1 MWGFAFLKNGFTLD
15 LAGTILVGIVLVLRA
30 SEFLFLQPSDVRLV
44 REGVIRI
51 RLADA

>member
-15 LAGTILVGIVLVLRA
+15 LAGTILVGFVFMLRA
-30 SEFLFLQPSDVRLV
+30 TEFLFVQPSDVRLV
-44 REGVIRI
+44 REGVITI